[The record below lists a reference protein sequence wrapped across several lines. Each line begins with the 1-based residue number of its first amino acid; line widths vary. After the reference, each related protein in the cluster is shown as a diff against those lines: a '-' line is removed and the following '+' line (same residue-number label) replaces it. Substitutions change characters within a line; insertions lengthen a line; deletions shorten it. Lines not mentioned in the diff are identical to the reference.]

1 MPPTWS
7 GPGSLGK
14 YDGAAVP
21 PPARPRQPLR
31 WGNGLACCAAAGPL
45 TRPPAGSSNRLS
57 GRDRIDSPGI
67 TSRADRPNLAQRAAS
82 TALVPGADGG
92 LNATNRSAHHL
103 ACRRT
108 HIPVVLAVPSL
119 TVGVALGHR
128 RVTILLDLHH
138 RRAVNKAVSPPW
150 SFLLVS
156 ISCLPGGR
164 AVLDRLPAHVPPG
177 SAPSAEVPVRTSPR
191 AAARQGP
198 GGER

>member
-1 MPPTWS
+1 LPPTWS

-21 PPARPRQPLR
+21 PPARPRQPQR
-31 WGNGLACCAAAGPL
+31 RGNGLACCAAAGPL
-45 TRPPAGSSNRLS
+45 TRPPAGVATGCPAATELVLPE
-57 GRDRIDSPGI
+57 SPAALI
-67 TSRADRPNLAQRAAS
+67 RPNLAQRAAS

-92 LNATNRSAHHL
+92 LIATNRSAHHL

-177 SAPSAEVPVRTSPR
+177 SALRR
-191 AAARQGP
+191 RFQ
-198 GGER
+198 